1 MSVLKPATEMISLTN
16 LTIQQNTKSFI
27 DNDIAHAVEAAAV
40 KCAKSVIVSSSRRID
55 EDSLISTLTNLGYTI
70 NVYNTNMY
78 EISWES
84 VNEQEKDKESNSQ
97 LCGEVHGRSTKARS
111 TRRKKETPKVAQG

>member
-16 LTIQQNTKSFI
+16 LTIQQTTRSFI

-40 KCAKSVIVSSSRRID
+40 KCAKSVIVSSARHID
-55 EDSLISTLTNLGYTI
+55 ETSLIKTLTNLGYTI

-97 LCGEVHGRSTKARS
+97 LCGEVHGRSTKTRSARRQKA
-111 TRRKKETPKVAQG
+111 TAKVAQG

>member
-1 MSVLKPATEMISLTN
+1 MSVLKPAAEMISLTN

-40 KCAKSVIVSSSRRID
+40 KCAKSVIVSSARHID
-55 EDSLISTLTNLGYTI
+55 ETSLIKTLTNLGYTI

-84 VNEQEKDKESNSQ
+84 VNEEEKDKESNSQ
-97 LCGEVHGRSTKARS
+97 LCGEVHGRSTKTRSARRQKAA
-111 TRRKKETPKVAQG
+111 TKVAES

>member
-16 LTIQQNTKSFI
+16 LTIQQNTRSFI
-27 DNDIAHAVEAAAV
+27 DNDIAYAVEDATV
-40 KCAKSVIVSSSRRID
+40 KCAKSVIVSSTRNID
-55 EDSLISTLTNLGYTI
+55 ESSLINTLTNLGYTV

-78 EISWES
+78 EISWEK

-97 LCGEVHGRSTKARS
+97 LCGEVHGRSTKTRS
-111 TRRKKETPKVAQG
+111 ARRKKETPKVAQG

>member
-97 LCGEVHGRSTKARS
+97 LCGEVHGRSTKTRSARGQ
-111 TRRKKETPKVAQG
+111 KAAAKVAEG

>member
-1 MSVLKPATEMISLTN
+1 MSVLKPAAEMVSLTN
-16 LTIQQNTKSFI
+16 LTIQQNTRSFI

-55 EDSLISTLTNLGYTI
+55 EDSLISTLTNLGYSI
-70 NVYNTNMY
+70 NVYNTNTY
-78 EISWES
+78 EIFWDK

-97 LCGEVHGRSTKARS
+97 LCGEVHGGSTKTSSAR
-111 TRRKKETPKVAQG
+111 RQKATPKVAKS

>member
-1 MSVLKPATEMISLTN
+1 MSVLKPATEMIGLTN
-16 LTIQQNTKSFI
+16 LTIQQNTRSFI

-40 KCAKSVIVSSSRRID
+40 KCAKSVIVSSARHID
-55 EDSLISTLTNLGYTI
+55 ETSLINTLTNLGYTI
-70 NVYNTNMY
+70 NVYNTNTY
-78 EISWES
+78 EISWEK

-97 LCGEVHGRSTKARS
+97 LCGEVHGGSTKARS

>member
-1 MSVLKPATEMISLTN
+1 MSVLKPAAEMISLTN

-55 EDSLISTLTNLGYTI
+55 EDSLISTLTNLGYSI
-70 NVYNTNMY
+70 NVYNPNTY
-78 EISWES
+78 EIFWDK
-84 VNEQEKDKESNSQ
+84 VNEQEKDKESNPQ
-97 LCGEVHGRSTKARS
+97 LCGEVHGRSVKARS
-111 TRRKKETPKVAQG
+111 ARRQKATAKVAES

>member
-40 KCAKSVIVSSSRRID
+40 KCAKSVIVSSARHID
-55 EDSLISTLTNLGYTI
+55 ETSLIKTLTNLGYTI

-97 LCGEVHGRSTKARS
+97 LCGEVHGRSTKTRSARRQKA
-111 TRRKKETPKVAQG
+111 TAKVAQG

>member
-40 KCAKSVIVSSSRRID
+40 KCAKSVIVSSARHID
-55 EDSLISTLTNLGYTI
+55 ETSLIKTLTNLGYTI

-78 EISWES
+78 EISWS
-84 VNEQEKDKESNSQ
+84 KDNEQEKDKESNSQ
-97 LCGEVHGRSTKARS
+97 LCGEVHGGSTKTRSARRQK
-111 TRRKKETPKVAQG
+111 TTPKVAKG

>member
-40 KCAKSVIVSSSRRID
+40 KCAKSVIVSSARHID
-55 EDSLISTLTNLGYTI
+55 ETSLIKTLTNLGYTI

-97 LCGEVHGRSTKARS
+97 LRGKVHGRSTEARS
-111 TRRKKETPKVAQG
+111 PRRQKATPKVAQG

>member
-16 LTIQQNTKSFI
+16 LTIQQTTRSFI
-27 DNDIAHAVEAAAV
+27 DNDIAHAVEVAAV
-40 KCAKSVIVSSSRRID
+40 KCAKSVIVSSARHID
-55 EDSLISTLTNLGYTI
+55 ETSLIKTLTNLGYTI

-97 LCGEVHGRSTKARS
+97 LCGEVHGGSTKARS
-111 TRRKKETPKVAQG
+111 TRRKKETAKVAQG

>member
-16 LTIQQNTKSFI
+16 LTIQQNTRSFI

-55 EDSLISTLTNLGYTI
+55 EDSLISTLTNLGYSI
-70 NVYNTNMY
+70 NVYNPNTY
-78 EISWES
+78 EIFWDK

-97 LCGEVHGRSTKARS
+97 LCGEVHGGSTEARS
-111 TRRKKETPKVAQG
+111 PRRQKATPKVAQG

>member
-16 LTIQQNTKSFI
+16 LTIQQNTRSFI

-40 KCAKSVIVSSSRRID
+40 KCAKSVIVSSARNID
-55 EDSLISTLTNLGYTI
+55 ESSLINTLTNLGYTV

-78 EISWES
+78 EISWEK

-97 LCGEVHGRSTKARS
+97 LCGEVHGGSTKTRSAR
-111 TRRKKETPKVAQG
+111 RQKATPKVAKG

>member
-70 NVYNTNMY
+70 NVYNSNTY
-78 EISWES
+78 EIFWDK

-97 LCGEVHGRSTKARS
+97 LCGEVHGRSTKTRSARRQKA
-111 TRRKKETPKVAQG
+111 TAKVAQG

>member
-16 LTIQQNTKSFI
+16 LTIQQNTRSFI

-40 KCAKSVIVSSSRRID
+40 KCAKSVIVSSARNID
-55 EDSLISTLTNLGYTI
+55 ESSLINTLTNLGYTV

-78 EISWES
+78 EISWEKA
-84 VNEQEKDKESNSQ
+84 NEQEKDKESNSQ
-97 LCGEVHGRSTKARS
+97 LCGEVHGGSTKTRSARRQK
-111 TRRKKETPKVAQG
+111 TTTKVAKG

>member
-40 KCAKSVIVSSSRRID
+40 KCAKSVIVSSARHID
-55 EDSLISTLTNLGYTI
+55 ETSLIKTLTNLGYTI

-97 LCGEVHGRSTKARS
+97 LRGKVYGRSTKTNRA
-111 TRRKKETPKVAQG
+111 TRQKAAN

>member
-97 LCGEVHGRSTKARS
+97 LCGEVHGRSTKTRSARRQKA
-111 TRRKKETPKVAQG
+111 TAKVAEG